1 MPRIM
6 RRFGVVAAST
16 IAVALA
22 GCGDSHSDANTP
34 DAAVDCSSTP
44 KVAAVSGYPTFA
56 VQNSSA
62 GIDTCSVIAHYDAG
76 YAIVADQDL
85 DPWSAPDTMPSGERI
100 YGVPAV
106 DAPASDIAIGT
117 VPASSA
123 SLEVAGTF
131 SAHRYVLA
139 KSPDATGTPIEC
151 TLVDVDSNG
160 LNAQTDNCLASIRSQ
175 QSQSTFDL
183 STSVKAAGV
192 PEEVSQ
198 GSATPDPSA
207 WTLLGAS
214 SQQIS
219 QDVAWKDGWTAE
231 ERTGNVTLT
240 FFVYRL
246 NSTNQNDYY
255 LVKANWGRTPGTAT
269 DGFWRI
275 GTPWGYYNNAHQ
287 LRFSLQVKRPGSTLT
302 GLVETSA
309 PQTVSRNKTYSTKLG
324 MNLSYGEKG
333 FGAGISNEVAVS
345 YSAPGMTISS
355 SVVKNSVLFD
365 AYHATSG
372 KEVYDNDPTIRG
384 GVTTT
389 VWGLFSVPASSSS
402 QDDDVVVNV
411 EQVTGTFGWRG
422 QQIISPDIAFLAP
435 YVVKAPY
442 TVSFSTPH
450 FSVQLLDD
458 NGTSRAVPTSP
469 SAPLQLKAG
478 QSATLSVSSINS
490 GTPVRL
496 SWQVI
501 SLPAWLTSSV
511 QQGAVSNGDGL
522 IHLTAS
528 AGAAVGMLDY
538 VRINTAPRG
547 AAASVRGGDIAI
559 PVRIVQ

>member
-1 MPRIM
+1 MTAI
-6 RRFGVVAAST
+6 AT
-16 IAVALA
+16 IAATLA
-22 GCGDSHSDANTP
+22 GCGGSHPDDNTP
-34 DAAVDCSSTP
+34 EEALDCSSTP
-44 KVAAVSGYPTFA
+44 QVSAVLGYPTFA
-56 VQNSSA
+56 VQASTST
-62 GIDTCSVIAHYDAG
+62 IDTCSVIAHYDAG
-76 YAIVADQDL
+76 YAIVADEEL
-85 DPWSAPDTMPSGERI
+85 DPWSAPDLMPSGETM
-100 YGVPAV
+100 YGIPAV
-106 DAPASDIAIGT
+106 DAPASEVAIGT

-123 SLEVAGTF
+123 SPEVAGTF
-131 SAHRYVLA
+131 SARRYVLA
-139 KSPDATGTPIEC
+139 KSPVTTGTPIEC
-151 TLVDVDSNG
+151 TLVDRDAEG
-160 LNAQTDNCLASIRSQ
+160 LNSQTDSCLASIRSQ
-175 QSQSTFDL
+175 QSSSTFDL
-183 STSVKAAGV
+183 LTSVKATGV

-198 GSATPDPSA
+198 GSATPDPTA

-240 FFVYRL
+240 LFVYRL

-255 LVKANWGRTPGTAT
+255 LVKANWGRTPATAT

-275 GTPWGYYNNAHQ
+275 GTPWGYYNNSHQ

-324 MNLSYGEKG
+324 TNLSFGEKG
-333 FGAGISNEVAVS
+333 FAAGVSNEVAVS

-355 SVVKNSVLFD
+355 SVVGNSVLFD
-365 AYHATSG
+365 AFHATSG

-389 VWGLFSVPASSSS
+389 VWGLFSVPASSTP
-402 QDDDVVVNV
+402 QDDDVVVNI
-411 EQVTGTFGWRG
+411 EQMSGTFGWRG

-435 YVVKAPY
+435 YVVKPY

-450 FSVQLLDD
+450 FSVQLLDE
-458 NGTSRAVPTSP
+458 NGTPRTVPISP
-469 SAPLQLKAG
+469 AAPLQMRSG
-478 QSATLSVSSINS
+478 QSSTLAVSSVNN

-496 SWQVI
+496 SWQI
-501 SLPAWLTSSV
+501 TSLPAWLTSSTP
-511 QQGAVSNGDGL
+511 QGAVSNGDGR
-522 IHLTAS
+522 IYLTAN
-528 AGAAVGMLDY
+528 AGAAVGALDY

-559 PVRIVQ
+559 PVRIVP